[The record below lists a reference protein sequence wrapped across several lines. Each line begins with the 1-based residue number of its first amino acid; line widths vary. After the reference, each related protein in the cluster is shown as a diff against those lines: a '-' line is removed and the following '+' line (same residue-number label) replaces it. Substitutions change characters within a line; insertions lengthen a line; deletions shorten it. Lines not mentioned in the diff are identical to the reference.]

1 MEVLEGL
8 GEETM
13 QAIIWQMGTK
23 QVNFAPDTFDIKQ
36 FSIQLKDLF
45 GDGANSLL
53 EEIYLNF
60 ECRLELIAS
69 MSNSKKGLTPLQKIQ
84 NILDGK
90 DDGDF

>member
-13 QAIIWQMGTK
+13 QAILWQMGDK
-23 QVNFAPDTFDIKQ
+23 GISFAPETFDIKP
-36 FSIQLKDLF
+36 FSLQLKDLF

-60 ECRLELIAS
+60 ECRLELIAT
-69 MSNSKKGLTPLQKIQ
+69 MSNSREGLTPLQKIQ
-84 NILDGK
+84 NILDGR
-90 DDGDF
+90 DDRDL